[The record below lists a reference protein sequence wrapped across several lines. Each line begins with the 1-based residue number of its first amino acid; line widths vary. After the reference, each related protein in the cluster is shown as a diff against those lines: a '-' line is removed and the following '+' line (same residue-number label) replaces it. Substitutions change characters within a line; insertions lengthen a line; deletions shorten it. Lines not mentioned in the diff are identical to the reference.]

1 MTENV
6 SGADRFRSYLVP
18 LATLGTIAFNWLA
31 AAGRVNGVTPSE
43 ISDKYPTPI
52 TPASYAFSIWSLIYV
67 GLIAFSIYQMLPTNA
82 ARFRNVRSLYI
93 LTCALNCGWIYMWHS
108 DQIAICMVL
117 IFLLAVCLFLINLN
131 LKNTD
136 GMGEY
141 WFAKAPF
148 GIYFGWVTA
157 ASLVNFTVLL
167 VHWNV
172 DISTVSWMWVGI
184 ALILI
189 AAALGVLIRI
199 RLNNYLYPLAIAW
212 ALTAI
217 GVKQSGQ
224 TLLVI
229 AAAIGTIACLIAT
242 LSFVVGLPSTDNPRP
257 STNV

>member
-1 MTENV
+1 MTDNL

-18 LATLGTIAFNWLA
+18 LATIGTIAFNWLA
-31 AAGRVNGVTPSE
+31 ATGRVNGVTTGE
-43 ISDKYPTPI
+43 ISDKYPTLI
-52 TPASYAFSIWSLIYV
+52 TPADYAFSIWSLIYL
-67 GLIAFSIYQMLPTNA
+67 GIIAFSVYQMLPANA
-82 ARFRNVRSLYI
+82 ARFKNIRSLYI

-108 DQIAICMVL
+108 DQIAICLLL
-117 IFLLAVCLFLINLN
+117 IALLAVCLFLINLN

-157 ASLVNFTVLL
+157 ATLVNFAVLL
-167 VHWNV
+167 VQWNV
-172 DISTVSWMWVGI
+172 NISAASWMWLGVG
-184 ALILI
+184 LILLST
-189 AAALGVLIRI
+189 ALGVLIRM

-212 ALTAI
+212 ALTGI

-224 TLLVI
+224 TLIVV

-242 LSFVVGLPSTDNPRP
+242 LSFVVGLPSTDNPRQP
-257 STNV
+257 AEN